1 MKKFILGILSLAA
14 LIFSLVSCQSGKN
27 PSDTSGT
34 EINSYVVDGRQDR
47 EVRDDWQN
55 IEITG
60 EHELE
65 VLFVNVGKA
74 DSIIIKLDGLYY
86 MIDTG
91 TSESVPYTLAA
102 LNSMEVEKIECVFL
116 THPDRDHVGGYS
128 YIRERYS
135 VGTVYSSSICGDMYV
150 IEGTAAE
157 DTLVKLDPGEVVS
170 AADGAYFEVLGPIKY
185 NPLDDNDNSLVLRLT
200 VNGITFLFAGDM
212 KFDEEKT
219 LLNSEMGVKCDVL
232 KVGYHGR
239 KDATSI
245 DFLNSA
251 QPKYAVIS
259 TSTNEDKDTAH
270 DSVLGMLDGIGCEYY
285 ITEDFDLG
293 IMISVSKDGDVSVEN
308 YKTSE
313 IGDNIKI
320 DSVSKE
326 NQTVILTNKTGS
338 DIDISGW
345 FIVSDRGG
353 DVYCFPEG
361 SVVKSGDDFILAC
374 KEYTGEADL
383 IWNESKVWHETK
395 SDRASLIDKWGNLID
410 DKKSK

>member
-1 MKKFILGILSLAA
+1 MKKIISGILLLTA
-14 LIFSLVSCQSGKN
+14 LIFSLVSCQGEEN
-27 PSDTSGT
+27 PNNKADTENTSAA
-34 EINSYVVDGRQDR
+34 EGRQDR
-47 EVRDDWQN
+47 EVCDDWKN

-60 EHELE
+60 EHELN

-74 DSIIIKLDGLYY
+74 DSIIIKLDGRYY

-102 LNSMEVEKIECVFL
+102 LDSMGVEKIECVFL

-128 YIRERYS
+128 YIRERYE
-135 VGTVYSSSICGDMYV
+135 VGTVYSSTICGDMYV
-150 IEGTAAE
+150 IEGTAAG

-170 AADGAYFEVLGPIKY
+170 ASDGVYFEVLSPIKY

-200 VNGITFLFAGDM
+200 VNGVTFLFAGDM

-219 LLNSEMGVKCDVL
+219 LLNSEMGVECDVL

-245 DFLNSA
+245 DFLDSA
-251 QPKYAVIS
+251 KPKYAVIS
-259 TSTNEDKDTAH
+259 TSTEEDKDTAH
-270 DSVLGMLDGIGCEYY
+270 ESVLGMLDGIGCEYY

-293 IMISVSKDGDVSVEN
+293 IMMSVSPDGVISVEN
-308 YKTSE
+308 YETGSV
-313 IGDNIKI
+313 GADIKI

-326 NQTVILTNKTGS
+326 NQTVTLTNKTGA

-353 DVYCFPEG
+353 EVYCFPER

-374 KEYTGEADL
+374 KDYNGEADV